1 MSDHDHTVTGA
12 RQEGE
17 KIPAE
22 LPPGLKI
29 YLEVTAGPDQ
39 GLKLEVTKTITT
51 LGRKDTDLLLT
62 DHTISSRHANLEV
75 SRDDIL
81 LYDHKST
88 NGTFVNGEKITTC
101 PLKNLDEIQLGET
114 KLLLSVVHDKYGMY
128 ADDLPELDPDTAPG
142 IVDSTKVGEK
152 GPAPNPKLPNEL
164 QVTLDS
170 VAGPV
175 KGQRFRLSR
184 RSTLIGRRGADILLD
199 DGQVSTRHAQIEVHS
214 KDKITIKDLA
224 STNGT
229 AVNDK
234 PVSAVKLRHGDTI
247 AIGKT
252 IFILS
257 VRSG

>member
-1 MSDHDHTVTGA
+1 MTNHDQTVTGA

-17 KIPAE
+17 KMPGD
-22 LPPGLKI
+22 LPPGLKV
-29 YLEVTAGPDQ
+29 YLEVTEGPDK

-51 LGRKDTDLLLT
+51 MGRKDTDLILT
-62 DHTISSRHANLEV
+62 DHTISSRHASLEI
-75 SRDDIL
+75 SGDDLL
-81 LYDHKST
+81 LYDNKST

-101 PLKNLDEIQLGET
+101 PLKNLDVIQLGET
-114 KLLLSVVHDKYGMY
+114 KVLLSVVHDKYGLY
-128 ADDLPELDPDTAPG
+128 ADDFQEIEPDTAPG

-152 GPAPNPKLPNEL
+152 GPVPNPKLPDQL
-164 QVTLDS
+164 QVTLDA

-175 KGQRFRLSR
+175 KGQRFRLSK
-184 RSTLIGRRGADILLD
+184 RSTLIGRRGDIMLD

-214 KDKITIKDLA
+214 KDKITLKDLA

-229 AVNDK
+229 TVNDK

-252 IFILS
+252 TFVLS